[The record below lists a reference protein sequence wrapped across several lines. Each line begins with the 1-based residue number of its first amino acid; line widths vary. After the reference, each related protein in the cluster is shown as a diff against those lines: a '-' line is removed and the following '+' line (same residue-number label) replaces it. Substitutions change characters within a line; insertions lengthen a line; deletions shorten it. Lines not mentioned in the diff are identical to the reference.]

1 MPQPE
6 AKSKQYHNQSRDK
19 LTELKRKE
27 KLLKRIRYLK
37 ELIRKIEELK
47 LKKKLQEKEQLK
59 LKERPRFRHE
69 DMKPYTDSKGI
80 NYVWDPEMMNYCP

>member
-1 MPQPE
+1 MKTI
-6 AKSKQYHNQSRDK
+6 KSHSRDK

-27 KLLKRIRYLK
+27 KLLKRITYLK

-47 LKKKLQEKEQLK
+47 LKKQLRDQQQLQLK
-59 LKERPRFRHE
+59 SKERPRFRHE

-80 NYVWDPEMMNYCP
+80 SYVWNPEMMNYCP

>member
-1 MPQPE
+1 
-6 AKSKQYHNQSRDK
+6 
-19 LTELKRKE
+19 
-27 KLLKRIRYLK
+27 LKRIRYLK

-59 LKERPRFRHE
+59 SKERPRFRHE

-80 NYVWDPEMMNYCP
+80 NYVWNPEMMNYCPQVKVINLDMGKKLPAPM